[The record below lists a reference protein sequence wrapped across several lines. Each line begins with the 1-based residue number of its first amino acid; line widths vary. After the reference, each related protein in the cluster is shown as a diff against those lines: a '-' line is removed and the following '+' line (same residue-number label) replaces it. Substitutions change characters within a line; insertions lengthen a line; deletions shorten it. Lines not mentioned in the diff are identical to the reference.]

1 MADVNTTAPAE
12 GAANTTQQNNAPAP
26 AANTA
31 ANQGQTLLTTG
42 DAANPNAPQPAA
54 QPAPAPA
61 QAKPAE
67 PEAYELT
74 APEGYPINDD
84 ALKNLNALCRDAKLT
99 RAQGEAVMKYL
110 HGNYTAFQE
119 GQAAQLKKWAD
130 EARADKEFGGDRFEA
145 NVADAR
151 RGLATFDTDGS
162 IRAMLEETGYGN
174 HPAVLK
180 IFARV
185 GKALGEDKLVGV
197 GGDAAEIPLAER
209 FYASA
214 AK

>member
-61 QAKPAE
+61 QARPAE
-67 PEAYELT
+67 PEAYELK

-84 ALKNLNALCRDAKLT
+84 ALKNLNALCRDAKLSK
-99 RAQGEAVMKYL
+99 AQGEAVLKYL
-110 HGNYTAFQE
+110 HGNYTSWQE
-119 GQAAQLKKWAD
+119 GQAAQVKKWAE
-130 EARADKEFGGDRFEA
+130 EARADKEFGGDKFDT

-185 GKALGEDKLVGV
+185 GKALGEDRLEA
-197 GGDAAEIPLAER
+197 GGNAREDKPLEDR
-209 FYASA
+209 LWPDM
-214 AK
+214 K

>member
-1 MADVNTTAPAE
+1 MADAVNSAPAEGVENTTTAPA
-12 GAANTTQQNNAPAP
+12 ADTQP
-26 AANTA
+26 
-31 ANQGQTLLTTG
+31 QGNTLLTGTTPAG
-42 DAANPNAPQPAA
+42 SQADAPKPEGKPD
-54 QPAPAPA
+54 
-61 QAKPAE
+61 AKNGGPKAAE

-74 APEGYPINDD
+74 APDGYPMSEGDLK
-84 ALKNLNALCRDAKLT
+84 ALNGLCKEAKLSK
-99 RAQGEAVMKYL
+99 AQGEAVLKYL
-110 HGNYTAFQE
+110 HGNYTSWQE
-119 GQAAQLKKWAD
+119 GQAAQVKKWAE
-130 EARADKEFGGDRFEA
+130 EARADKEFGGDKFDA

-197 GGDAAEIPLAER
+197 GGNAREDKPLEDR
-209 FYASA
+209 LWPDM
-214 AK
+214 K